1 MSDPQQIRDHVAQ
14 TYARAGC
21 ATSSRPLSRPEPSH
35 IVSRLAGYTPD
46 ELEALPPAAVLNSYG
61 CGHPLA
67 FSEVQAGE
75 VVLDLGCGAGLDLL
89 LAGRMVGPAGRV
101 IGVDMTEQL
110 LERARVNIAEAGLIN
125 VEVRKGI
132 IEELPVENESV
143 DWVISNCVINL
154 SPEKHR
160 VFAEIA
166 RVLRPGGR
174 MLVSDIV
181 VEALPAWARESEAL
195 YGSCVAGA
203 ISEKEYVNELR
214 QAGLTDVRI
223 RNRIVYDEG
232 QLGEFLGGEL
242 SESSGVCSCGANRT
256 AVGGPADDLARQ
268 LVGKIWSAKIFACK
282 PASAC
287 P

>member
-1 MSDPQQIRDHVAQ
+1 MSDPQQIRDHVAR
-14 TYARAGC
+14 TYARGGT
-21 ATSSRPLSRPEPSH
+21 ATSVRPFYRPEPCH

-89 LAGRMVGPAGRV
+89 LAARMVGPSGRV
-101 IGVDMTEQL
+101 IGVDMTDPL
-110 LERARVNIAEAGLIN
+110 LERARGNIADAGLTN
-125 VEVRKGI
+125 AEVRKGI
-132 IEELPVENESV
+132 IEELPLEGDSV

-181 VEALPAWARESEAL
+181 VEALPAWARENEVL

-203 ISEKEYVNELR
+203 ISEKEYIDELR
-214 QAGLTDVRI
+214 KAGLTDIRI
-223 RNRIVYDEG
+223 RNRIVYDEA
-232 QLGEFLGGEL
+232 QLGAFLGGEL
-242 SESSGVCSCGANRT
+242 PESAGACSCGGSRSGVCET
-256 AVGGPADDLARQ
+256 ADDLARQ
-268 LVGKIWSAKIFACK
+268 LAGKIWSVKIFARK
-282 PASAC
+282 PPSDS

>member
-21 ATSSRPLSRPEPSH
+21 ATSPRRLHRPTSRH
-35 IVSRLAGYTPD
+35 IVSRLAGYAPD
-46 ELEALPPAAVLNSYG
+46 ELETLPPSAVLNSYG

-67 FSEVQAGE
+67 FSEVRAGE

-89 LAGRMVGPAGRV
+89 LAARMVGPSGRA
-101 IGVDMTEQL
+101 IGVDMTEPL
-110 LERARVNIAEAGLIN
+110 LERARDNVADAGLTNI
-125 VEVRKGI
+125 EVRKGI
-132 IEELPVENESV
+132 IEELPVESQSV

-181 VEALPAWARESEAL
+181 VQALPAWARESEAL
-195 YGSCVAGA
+195 YGSCIAGA
-203 ISEKEYVNELR
+203 ISEKEYIHCLR
-214 QAGLTDVRI
+214 QAGLTDIQI
-223 RNRIVYDEG
+223 RNRIVYDEA
-232 QLGEFLGGEL
+232 QLEEFLGGEL
-242 SESSGVCSCGANRT
+242 SESSGACSCAANR
-256 AVGGPADDLARQ
+256 AGACEPADDLARQ
-268 LVGKIWSAKIFACK
+268 LVGKIWSAKIFARK
-282 PASAC
+282 PPSVS